1 MQKCCFAAIAPAIA
15 LGLSVPSALANT
27 PSDGSS
33 QLLPLEARNLGG
45 DVEGDRFQSV
55 ADQINQTMGP
65 QPSGENVLDTDDMP
79 WLESF
84 IDEDGNARMPL
95 GLTVFST
102 MGDPSVGFGGSF

>member
-79 WLESF
+79 WLG
-84 IDEDGNARMPL
+84 ILHR
-95 GLTVFST
+95 
-102 MGDPSVGFGGSF
+102 